1 MWEITEGQRKTKKD
15 VSSSFI
21 YPQSDNDGPDLR
33 FVTCTVSRAD
43 EAWLGRQIPIY
54 LTLPR
59 VVAVVDGKARP
70 MNELPEWITF
80 DKSRASIF
88 DQVHTEKKGGEQGH

>member
-1 MWEITEGQRKTKKD
+1 MLGRRELRSSCCTRDVNVRRWRGRSRNYGVVWEITEGQRKTKKD

-43 EAWLGRQIPIY
+43 EAC
-54 LTLPR
+54 
-59 VVAVVDGKARP
+59 
-70 MNELPEWITF
+70 
-80 DKSRASIF
+80 
-88 DQVHTEKKGGEQGH
+88 

>member
-59 VVAVVDGKARP
+59 VVAVVDGLV
-70 MNELPEWITF
+70 EVLF
-80 DKSRASIF
+80 VHGSRALGRPR
-88 DQVHTEKKGGEQGH
+88 VGETGE